1 MHHDR
6 RRSSA
11 HCTSSEP
18 SIYLSL
24 PCTRFPL
31 LPNHLALSGEG
42 KKIDQKY
49 SSVEMDP
56 KRRAYVRR
64 KIKPSGK
71 KSKKKGGASEY
82 TPVTRDGLPDF
93 SRRRDDSDSD
103 DESSRSSGESAAGP
117 RAGGSG
123 AADW

>member
-1 MHHDR
+1 M
-6 RRSSA
+6 
-11 HCTSSEP
+11 
-18 SIYLSL
+18 
-24 PCTRFPL
+24 
-31 LPNHLALSGEG
+31 G
-42 KKIDQKY
+42 QKY

-71 KSKKKGGASEY
+71 KSSSDKKQKGSRASEY

-103 DESSRSSGESAAGP
+103 DESSQSSN
-117 RAGGSG
+117 
-123 AADW
+123 